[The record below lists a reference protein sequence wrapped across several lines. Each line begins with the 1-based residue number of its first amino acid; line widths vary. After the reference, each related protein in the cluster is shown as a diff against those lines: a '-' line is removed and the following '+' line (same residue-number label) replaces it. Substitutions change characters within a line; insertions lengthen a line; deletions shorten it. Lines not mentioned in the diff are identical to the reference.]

1 MGAAQTFKK
10 FYSTQ
15 DGPGDQI
22 FAGRL
27 RDSAVMLRNGDRIDT
42 VLPWAEMAEE
52 HRAFVLLMRLPRRF
66 KDMEHHAGVPAE
78 KALAILRGLHAAEVL
93 DTKDLEQARA
103 LIPVEVRKALA
114 EVKGTQ
120 VVSKKLSAQIYRPSV
135 DGASAGSGHPTDVSA
150 TSTAAPPP
158 PAAASPPP
166 SPPPAPVATVPPP
179 AREPAR
185 TAPPPRAPTISSS
198 RQKAMDNLEF
208 KQIQQDVEDAHK
220 KLVAGLNHFEVLG
233 LQRDARDEH
242 VKAAYLSLVKKW
254 HPDRL
259 SGFKD
264 AALEDVRAKMAKL
277 FGAVGDAN
285 QVLSDAVSR
294 KGYLEDLTKRESA
307 GAVSAAATAKPV
319 RAEEAKLHAAKG
331 RVFLQKK
338 DFPAAEAEYKRAHD
352 YDGGLPEYKTEWAWA
367 IALNPARPDK
377 ERREKALTMLQEV
390 TQTSRHAEA
399 HYKMGLILRMMG
411 DAVRA
416 DAAFKKANQMD
427 KTHEE
432 AAREVRLMDSRAKTA
447 KEDTK
452 GGIMDLFKR
461 R

>member
-264 AALEDVRAKMAKL
+264 AALEDVRAKIRRRQPQGLPGGPHQAGIRRGGL
-277 FGAVGDAN
+277 RRGHR
-285 QVLSDAVSR
+285 Q
-294 KGYLEDLTKRESA
+294 A
-307 GAVSAAATAKPV
+307 GARRRGQAARRQGP
-319 RAEEAKLHAAKG
+319 RLPAEK
-331 RVFLQKK
+331 
-338 DFPAAEAEYKRAHD
+338 
-352 YDGGLPEYKTEWAWA
+352 GLP
-367 IALNPARPDK
+367 
-377 ERREKALTMLQEV
+377 
-390 TQTSRHAEA
+390 S
-399 HYKMGLILRMMG
+399 GG
-411 DAVRA
+411 
-416 DAAFKKANQMD
+416 
-427 KTHEE
+427 
-432 AAREVRLMDSRAKTA
+432 
-447 KEDTK
+447 
-452 GGIMDLFKR
+452 GGIQTCA
-461 R
+461 